1 MLTDGIYRI
10 VYKSRAGMDD
20 DGDCAL
26 AILRGGQITG
36 SDKHGGVFLGT
47 YECSAA
53 TGRDVVQLRLEV
65 PPGGMLVTGL
75 DGGPAGTAIEISAT
89 FEPLSR
95 MSKVQ
100 VTIAGQ
106 PVDIELAFIGPLPN

>member
-1 MLTDGIYRI
+1 
-10 VYKSRAGMDD
+10 
-20 DGDCAL
+20 
-26 AILRGGQITG
+26 
-36 SDKHGGVFLGT
+36 
-47 YECSAA
+47 
-53 TGRDVVQLRLEV
+53 
-65 PPGGMLVTGL
+65 MLVTGL